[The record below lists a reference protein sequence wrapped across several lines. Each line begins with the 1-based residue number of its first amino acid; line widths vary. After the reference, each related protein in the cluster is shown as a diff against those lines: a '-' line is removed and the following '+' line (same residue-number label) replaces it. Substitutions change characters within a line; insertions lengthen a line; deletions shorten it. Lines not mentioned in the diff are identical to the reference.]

1 MLFRIVLLIA
11 ATLAVRA
18 DVRTCACD
26 ATKPE
31 TLEARECSLC
41 REALKQPSD
50 RPVFLLKDNNPTK
63 PNRWLALPRDHFE
76 SRNPLGA
83 MSAAEREE
91 LWDAAIAKGREM
103 WGDSWA
109 IAMNGDLSRT
119 QCHPH
124 VHIGKLLPESENDNA
139 VWVEKPGDIPV
150 PQNGAGLWFH
160 PVGSRLHVH
169 EGAQINETV
178 LMR

>member
-1 MLFRIVLLIA
+1 MIA
-11 ATLAVRA
+11 ALAVRA

-26 ATKPE
+26 VAKPE

-41 REALKQPSD
+41 REALRQPAD
-50 RPVFLLKDNNPTK
+50 RAVFLLKDNNPTK
-63 PNRWLALPRDHFE
+63 PNRWLALPREHF
-76 SRNPLGA
+76 SSNSPLQA
-83 MSAAEREE
+83 MTPAERAE
-91 LWDAAIAKGREM
+91 LWDVAIGKAREM

-124 VHIGKLLPESENDNA
+124 VHIGKLLPGNETDNA
-139 VWVEKPGDIPV
+139 IYVDKTEEIPV
-150 PQNGAGLWFH
+150 PKDGAGLWFH
-160 PVGSRLHVH
+160 PAAGRLHVH
-169 EGAQINETV
+169 EGAQINEPV

>member
-18 DVRTCACD
+18 DVRNCACD
-26 ATKPE
+26 AAKPE

-63 PNRWLALPRDHFE
+63 PNRWLALTRDHFE

-103 WGDSWA
+103 WGGSWA

-124 VHIGKLLPESENDNA
+124 VHIGKLLPESENNNA
-139 VWVEKPGDIPV
+139 VWVEKSGDIPV
-150 PQNGAGLWFH
+150 PPDGAGLWFH

>member
-1 MLFRIVLLIA
+1 MLFRIVLLVA

-18 DVRTCACD
+18 DVRSCACD
-26 ATKPE
+26 DAMAE
-31 TLEARECSLC
+31 TLAPRECSLC
-41 REALKQPSD
+41 REAVKQPSD
-50 RPVFLLKDNNPTK
+50 LPVFFLKDNNPTK
-63 PNRWLALPRDHFE
+63 PNRWLALPREHF
-76 SRNPLGA
+76 SSINPLGS
-83 MSAAEREE
+83 MSAAEREQ
-91 LWDAAIAKGREM
+91 LWNAAIAKGREM

-124 VHIGKLLPESENDNA
+124 VHIGKLLPGNESDNA
-139 VWVEKPGDIPV
+139 ITVDKPGDNPV
-150 PQNGAGLWFH
+150 PKDGAGLWFH

-169 EGAQINETV
+169 EGEQINEMV

>member
-1 MLFRIVLLIA
+1 VLSRIVLLIV

-18 DVRTCACD
+18 DVRNCACD
-26 ATKPE
+26 DAKSE

-50 RPVFLLKDNNPTK
+50 RAVFFLKDNNPTK
-63 PNRWLALPRDHFE
+63 PNRWLALTHEHFA
-76 SRNPLGA
+76 SLSPLGA
-83 MSAAEREE
+83 MSAAEREQ
-91 LWDAAIAKGREM
+91 LWDAAIAKGHEL

-124 VHIGKLLPESENDNA
+124 VHIGKLLPGNESDSA
-139 VWVEKPGDIPV
+139 IWVEKPADIPV
-150 PQNGAGLWFH
+150 PKDGAGLWFH

-169 EGAQINETV
+169 QGEQINETV